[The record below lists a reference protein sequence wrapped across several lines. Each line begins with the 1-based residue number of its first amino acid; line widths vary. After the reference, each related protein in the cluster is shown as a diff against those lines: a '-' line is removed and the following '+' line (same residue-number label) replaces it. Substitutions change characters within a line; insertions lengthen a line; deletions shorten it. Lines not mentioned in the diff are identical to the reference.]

1 MTHALEVTGI
11 EKNFGGLEV
20 LKGVSFHV
28 EPGEILGLIGPNGAG
43 KSTLFEIIGG
53 AMRPVKGS
61 IRFGGQDITRQAAHA
76 RRRAGLCRTF
86 QKIRLFDSL
95 TVGQNVTVAASES
108 PPSDRGMKAEVDA
121 TLALLNL
128 GRLRDRLPGDL
139 TLAERKRVEIAR
151 AIAGTCRLL
160 MLDES
165 LSGLTNDEAQELIA
179 AVRMLNRERGIAIVL
194 VEHVMPVVMALAQ
207 RLIVLH
213 FGRVIASGAPAEIVH
228 NPTVIEAYL
237 GKQEVA
243 A

>member
-1 MTHALEVTGI
+1 MTPALEVKGI

-28 EPGEILGLIGPNGAG
+28 DPGEILGLIGPNGAG

-61 IRFGGQDITRQAAHA
+61 ISFMGHDITRQPAHS

-95 TVGQNVTVAASES
+95 TVQGNVTVAASES
-108 PPSDRGMKAEVDA
+108 PPNGRTIAAEVEGV
-121 TLALLNL
+121 LALLDL
-128 GRLRDRLPGDL
+128 TRKRDLLPGDL

-151 AIAGTCRLL
+151 AIAGSCRLL

-165 LSGLTNDEAQELIA
+165 LSGLTSDEAQELIA
-179 AVRMLNRERGIAIVL
+179 AVRMLSRQRGISIVL

-213 FGRVIASGAPAEIVH
+213 FGKVIASGAPQEIVH
-228 NPTVIEAYL
+228 NPVVIEAYL
-237 GKQEVA
+237 GKHEA
-243 A
+243 PT

>member
-1 MTHALEVTGI
+1 MTHALEVAGV

-53 AMRPVKGS
+53 SMKPVKGT
-61 IRFGGQDITRQAAHA
+61 IRFGTEDVTARPAHV

-95 TVGQNVTVAASES
+95 TVADNVRLAAGESPPAQGTVAAEVES
-108 PPSDRGMKAEVDA
+108 VLR
-121 TLALLNL
+121 LLDLQRL
-128 GRLRDRLPGDL
+128 GARLPADL

-151 AIAGTCRLL
+151 AVVGTCRVL

-165 LSGLTNDEAQELIA
+165 LSGLTSDEAAELID
-179 AVRMLNRERGIAIVL
+179 AVRTLNRDRGISIVL

-213 FGRVIASGAPAEIVH
+213 FGRVIASGPPAAIV
-228 NPTVIEAYL
+228 NDPVVVEAYL
-237 GKQEVA
+237 GKPGA
-243 A
+243 